1 MTTLTLRYRKSYF
14 VVSGPDTQ
22 PDPVQVAPRSE
33 RLVPYTASLG
43 RPSMRSAPRTNMTD
57 DQRRSLHHH
66 HRGGPRDCGRDVQ
79 VVSVGT

>member
-1 MTTLTLRYRKSYF
+1 MTTLTLRYRKGYF

-57 DQRRSLHHH
+57 DQRRSVYIITIAGVLVIAA
-66 HRGGPRDCGRDVQ
+66 VQ